1 MIIIIIILV
10 ASSTTMC
17 DESYNEL
24 QQGGVRPIEK
34 TVFFFQYFELFIQSD
49 GTIVIRKALGRKR
62 LYVKYIEKK
71 QTQIILFLSRGW
83 SSTT

>member
-24 QQGGVRPIEK
+24 QQGGVRPIAK
-34 TVFFFQYFELFIQSD
+34 TFFFFSIFRAIYL
-49 GTIVIRKALGRKR
+49 V
-62 LYVKYIEKK
+62 
-71 QTQIILFLSRGW
+71 
-83 SSTT
+83 